1 MEIKVEKLM
10 DNSPGSSLISS
21 KDEGSFSL
29 GEKFRRNI
37 YIYSLVAKVS
47 RSLRFPSFPFGA
59 TLGERGGKADIR
71 VYLETNCSFISP

>member
-1 MEIKVEKLM
+1 M

-21 KDEGSFSL
+21 KDEGSLSWGKSF
-29 GEKFRRNI
+29 EEI